1 MLPACAAVG
10 TSSED
15 GTGCGSRV
23 DDSAENQH
31 ATPPLARDRQSFN
44 GDDAAYWSYPHNR
57 LAKAIGARTFAF
69 EPDSVG
75 TLMGGSHFMAT
86 ARDFARF
93 GQLYL
98 QARIG
103 LQSVGVTR
111 AGGMR
116 QGAFFGPL
124 MGVLDI

>member
-1 MLPACAAVG
+1 MDEVAG
-10 TSSED
+10 K
-15 GTGCGSRV
+15 
-23 DDSAENQH
+23 QH
-31 ATPPLARDRQSFN
+31 ATPPHARDRQSFN

-98 QARIG
+98 QARIFW
-103 LQSVGVTR
+103 QSLGVTR
-111 AGGMR
+111 YGLEPCVR
-116 QGAFFGPL
+116 ERFLWTL
-124 MGVLDI
+124 MAVLVI